1 VAKPQ
6 YQTRFRALCLR
17 LTVYPY
23 YLPFITILE
32 NTLQNVWKVYK
43 TCAIFVETIKI
54 TTMANR
60 LKTQQDK
67 LNEHYAA
74 MQKQYAKESLGMG
87 WFFAIITVAL
97 LLTALIENL

>member
-1 VAKPQ
+1 
-6 YQTRFRALCLR
+6 
-17 LTVYPY
+17 
-23 YLPFITILE
+23 
-32 NTLQNVWKVYK
+32 
-43 TCAIFVETIKI
+43 
-54 TTMANR
+54 MANR